1 MKKAVFFL
9 VALGVV
15 VVGLLVGTLNA
26 DLVSVDLLW
35 YQFQLPLGLA
45 ILLGFAAGVVSA
57 LVLLYLARVLP
68 LTLQL
73 RKARSA
79 LQQQDTDRS
88 PPTDE

>member
-1 MKKAVFFL
+1 VKKAVFFL

-26 DLVSVDLLW
+26 EIVSVDLLW
-35 YQFQLPLGLA
+35 YQFQTPLGLA
-45 ILLGFAAGVVSA
+45 ILLGFSAGVATA

-79 LQQQDTDRS
+79 LQQQDTDKP